1 MYKTKNV
8 QTYKIINYEE
18 HIKRNKKLIYYLF
31 KIFKLG
37 KLQYY
42 LLLFFLF
49 ISTLIITINYSVL
62 YFI

>member
-31 KIFKLG
+31 KIFQLG

-42 LLLFFLF
+42 LLLLFHYYFFYLF
-49 ISTLIITINYSVL
+49 QL
-62 YFI
+62 